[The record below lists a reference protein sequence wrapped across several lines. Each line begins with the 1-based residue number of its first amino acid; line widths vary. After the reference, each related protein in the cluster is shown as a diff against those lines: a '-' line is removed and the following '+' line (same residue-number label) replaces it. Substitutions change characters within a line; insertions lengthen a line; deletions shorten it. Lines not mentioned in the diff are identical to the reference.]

1 MLLQIDYIISNNLC
15 LIQTLPSFP
24 QLLSLILI
32 ASVSALISFIKDT
45 ESTLKYKQQQI
56 RACVYPS
63 YLFLKYLKQRNTLDN
78 KIYPTNIY
86 LFKVSNKNTRKR
98 CEICSKL
105 TIKTP
110 ERRHWQIF
118 F

>member
-45 ESTLKYKQQQI
+45 ESMLKYKQQQI
-56 RACVYPS
+56 RMRPPFIRLSKV
-63 YLFLKYLKQRNTLDN
+63 LKTKKYFRQ
-78 KIYPTNIY
+78 
-86 LFKVSNKNTRKR
+86 
-98 CEICSKL
+98 
-105 TIKTP
+105 
-110 ERRHWQIF
+110 
-118 F
+118 